1 MGRSVYRLAG
11 PCMNGLDL
19 RTGRTVRRIF
29 WVTGLARW
37 EISGS
42 GLVRWQISGSRL
54 ARWQISGGGLARWQ
68 ISAARPPLGRGL
80 LFLRRRRQREE
91 AGAA

>member
-1 MGRSVYRLAG
+1 MGRSVHRLAD

-19 RTGRTVRRIF
+19 QIGQSVGRIF

-42 GLVRWQISGSRL
+42 GLARWQISGSRL
-54 ARWQISGGGLARWQ
+54 ARWQISGAGLA
-68 ISAARPPLGRGL
+68 G
-80 LFLRRRRQREE
+80 
-91 AGAA
+91 